1 MEFRKQEQGFT
12 PLKVNYYNLIDI
24 VNNVVDSFKEY
35 AQTRKINLTL
45 LAGQD
50 DISFYFDKQLI
61 EKALFN
67 LLSNA
72 FKFTPENGNIF
83 VRLKYESMKVSLE
96 ISDTGVGINAKEL
109 ENIFIRFYQTDN
121 TCFTNNI
128 GTGIGLAYTKNIVE
142 AHKGVITV
150 KSIKGKGS
158 CFTIQLPTD
167 IQYPPSNIQENLPI
181 IEDYKL
187 NVAGFIST
195 DTQEGGATE
204 ERKENC
210 EKHYKLLIIEDN
222 QELRQ
227 LLTEVFSD
235 LYNVETAENG
245 KKGYEKALS
254 VIPDI
259 IISDVVMP
267 EMSGTEL
274 CQKLKNNIKTSHIPI
289 ILLTSQTASE
299 YIIEG
304 LKIGADDYI
313 CKPFSIKQLIVRC
326 NNLINLR
333 RTLQQKYAKESNS
346 SSELI
351 ATSTLDQ
358 VLLDKSIEL
367 IENNLENP
375 VFSVDFLAQE
385 LCIGRSKYFTKI
397 KAITGMTPN
406 EFIINIKLKL
416 AYRRIEQQPDISIT
430 ELAMQL
436 GFSSTSYFIKRFKEF
451 SGMTPNQYKQKIN
464 ENGTS

>member
-1 MEFRKQEQGFT
+1 M
-12 PLKVNYYNLIDI
+12 
-24 VNNVVDSFKEY
+24 
-35 AQTRKINLTL
+35 
-45 LAGQD
+45 
-50 DISFYFDKQLI
+50 
-61 EKALFN
+61 
-67 LLSNA
+67 
-72 FKFTPENGNIF
+72 
-83 VRLKYESMKVSLE
+83 
-96 ISDTGVGINAKEL
+96 
-109 ENIFIRFYQTDN
+109 
-121 TCFTNNI
+121 
-128 GTGIGLAYTKNIVE
+128 AYTKNIVE

-181 IEDYKL
+181 IEDYNL
-187 NVAGFIST
+187 NAVGFIST
-195 DTQEGGATE
+195 DTLEGTVGFISTDTLEGTEE
-204 ERKENC
+204 ERKENS

-358 VLLDKSIEL
+358 ALLDKSIEL
-367 IENNLENP
+367 IENNLKNP

-385 LCIGRSKYFTKI
+385 LCIGRTKYFTKI

-416 AYRRIEQQPDISIT
+416 AYRSIEQQPDISIT

-464 ENGTS
+464 ENGTA